1 MVKKIIECI
10 PNFSEGQ
17 NKSTLATIA
26 KAIESIE
33 GVKLLHQST
42 GYSANRTVFTFAGEM
57 DAVFEA
63 AFQAI
68 KVAYELIDMGSQ
80 KGTHPRIGAC
90 DVCPFVPISG
100 ISMEELITE
109 SKRFSKRLN
118 DTFNIPI
125 FLYEESAS
133 KPNRKNLANHRIGG
147 YEELEQRIN
156 ERKSIPDF
164 GYSFNPRFGGMVCGA
179 RNFLVAYNIN
189 LSTKDDGIAQEIA
202 YDLRELGKPV
212 DKKNGKT
219 IYKPGKL
226 KAVKAIGWYIPEFEL
241 AQVSINLIDY
251 KVSPIHEVFESTKE
265 IAAKYGVTLKGS
277 ELIGLIPKQAML
289 DAGIFYSEASIKS
302 EQELMNLAVEKLGL
316 NSLEEFDLSKRILEL
331 ALNQQ

>member
-1 MVKKIIECI
+1 MKIIECI

-17 NKSTLATIA
+17 NKLTLSTIA
-26 KAIESIE
+26 KAIGVIE

-68 KVAYELIDMGSQ
+68 KVSQELIDMRSQ
-80 KGTHPRIGAC
+80 QGTHPRIGAC

-109 SKRFSKRLN
+109 SKRFSKRVN
-118 DTFNIPI
+118 EAFNIPI
-125 FLYEESAS
+125 FLYEASAS
-133 KPNRKNLANHRIGG
+133 DPNRKNLAKHRIGG
-147 YEELEQRIN
+147 YEALDQRIKN
-156 ERKSIPDF
+156 KKSIPDF
-164 GYSFNPRFGGMVCGA
+164 GNSFNPRFGGMVCGA

-189 LSTKDDGIAQEIA
+189 LSTKDDRIAQEIA
-202 YDLRELGKPV
+202 YDLRELGRPV
-212 DKKNGKT
+212 DKKDGKT
-219 IYKPGKL
+219 IYKPGIL

-251 KVSPIHEVFESTKE
+251 KVSPIHQVFESTKE
-265 IAAKYGVTLKGS
+265 IAANYGVTLKGS
-277 ELIGLIPKQAML
+277 ELIGLIPKQAL
-289 DAGIFYSEASIKS
+289 LEAGNFYAKGIKKS

-316 NSLEEFDLSKRILEL
+316 NCLEEFDLSKRVLEL
-331 ALNQQ
+331 ALNHQ